1 MSNVP
6 VAKARA
12 IGHQNAPL
20 IDRDLVVVEDDL
32 LVEEEVVSA
41 RTLWW
46 KTWRTEF
53 WKWWKSGSQCRPD
66 DVGVRCT

>member
-6 VAKARA
+6 ITKVGA

-32 LVEEEVVSA
+32 HVEEEVVIG
-41 RTLWW
+41 
-46 KTWRTEF
+46 E
-53 WKWWKSGSQCRPD
+53 
-66 DVGVRCT
+66 DVLVEDVEDKILEMVEIRQSMPP

>member
-20 IDRDLVVVEDDL
+20 IDRDLVVVEGDL
-32 LVEEEVVSA
+32 HVEEEVVIGEDA
-41 RTLWW
+41 LV
-46 KTWRTEF
+46 E
-53 WKWWKSGSQCRPD
+53 
-66 DVGVRCT
+66 DVEDGILEMVEIRQPMPP

>member
-6 VAKARA
+6 VAKVGA

-32 LVEEEVVSA
+32 HVEEEVVIGEDA
-41 RTLWW
+41 LV
-46 KTWRTEF
+46 E
-53 WKWWKSGSQCRPD
+53 
-66 DVGVRCT
+66 DVEDRILEMVEIRQSMPP